1 MKKAQCPTR
10 GAAWLRSR
18 LAAVVVAGAVAM
30 AGIAG
35 TVAHAANAANAA
47 HGANIARAAT
57 PMPPDTALPDFER
70 SGDYILVLA
79 GKEVPAEIYQSQRV
93 GGMLILSSALPAP
106 MLLMPSA
113 NAADTVNLMKINKK
127 ADGSIDLLPGA
138 ALAPQGGI
146 DFQDDVV
153 HFKVEGKAAELRAN
167 PPLVG
172 LHRADEVTAH
182 NPEYVPRAAAYTPSA
197 PAVATLK
204 KETRPVRVRIFFG
217 SWCPH
222 CREMV
227 PHAIKLEQQL
237 KGSNIHF
244 EYYGLPPHFGSEPA
258 AKENSI
264 SGVPTAIVYVGPN
277 MVGRITGLSWN
288 SPETLLVTML
298 AAPPAGAHP
307 TR

>member
-1 MKKAQCPTR
+1 MKKAHCPTR

-18 LAAVVVAGAVAM
+18 LAAVVVAGVVAM

-35 TVAHAANAANAA
+35 TVAHAATA
-47 HGANIARAAT
+47 ARAAT
-57 PMPPDTALPDFER
+57 PSSPDAGLPDFER

-93 GGMLILSSALPAP
+93 GGMLIISSALPAP

-167 PPLVG
+167 PPMVG
-172 LHRADEVTAH
+172 LHRVDEVTAH
-182 NPEYVPRAAAYTPSA
+182 NPEYLPRVAAYTPSA

-204 KETRPVRVRIFFG
+204 KESRAVRVRIFYG

-258 AKENSI
+258 AKENAI

-288 SPETLLVTML
+288 SPETQLVTIL
-298 AAPPAGAHP
+298 AAPPPGAHP
-307 TR
+307 GR